1 MFDSQVY
8 RKLLLTAAALGCLTV
23 ASCSDQPSGAAKH
36 VPAAAAASRT
46 AAASP
51 ASNFTDPTQPSHAG
65 AAGDTASNAAA
76 TSPAGDT
83 ANATQ
88 PLHLVTLPKGTE
100 ITATVD
106 QTLAS
111 DKNHWGDSFAAS
123 LTRSV
128 KVDGKTVLP
137 RGTEV
142 TGRVL
147 EVKSHELKVVLA
159 AVVVDGVYCDLA
171 TNARRPSDKDKP
183 KNSKKSNRRKQKKDN
198 SILTAKTRLT
208 FKLSKPATIPT
219 KA

>member
-1 MFDSQVY
+1 MFDSKHY
-8 RKLLLTAAALGCLTV
+8 RKLWLAAVAVGCFALV
-23 ASCSDQPSGAAKH
+23 ACSDQPGRGAKHGAAG
-36 VPAAAAASRT
+36 VAASR
-46 AAASP
+46 AAAVSP
-51 ASNFTDPTQPSHAG
+51 G
-65 AAGDTASNAAA
+65 GDSA
-76 TSPAGDT
+76 D
-83 ANATQ
+83 ATQ
-88 PLHLVTLPKGTE
+88 QLHLVTLPKGTE

-106 QTLAS
+106 QTLES
-111 DKNHWGDSFAAS
+111 DKNHWGDPFVAS
-123 LTRSV
+123 LAKPV

-147 EVKSHELKVVLA
+147 EAKNHELKVVLA

-183 KNSKKSNRRKQKKDN
+183 KHSKKNNRRKQKKDN
-198 SILTAKTRLT
+198 SILSARTRLT